1 MPDINTNSITPGTAD
16 RITIL
21 DSLRGIAVLGIL
33 IMNIPFFGL
42 PDPAGYNP
50 VAMNEIG
57 TINEKIYIIVNGYL
71 DGTQRAIFSMLFGAG
86 ILLFVSRLEKRLK
99 GIRPAEYFIR
109 RQLWLIV
116 FGLFNAYI
124 LLWPGDI
131 LFPYGICGIIM
142 FVFRKLSVKFLILA
156 AGICLLLMTVREN
169 VDLYR
174 KKEKIEIGERVA
186 LQDSLKTTEEE
197 KANLEEMRKM
207 KELHTPESV
216 RSEMKTV
223 LKKMKGSYADAYHYF
238 NGLNFK
244 IETTYSMLKIWD
256 ILIFMFL
263 GMAFYKSGIITGNV
277 SSKVYWILTC
287 LGVILGGYLS
297 WLYIAQHS
305 NYQYNQF
312 SIYKNTSFGFY
323 EIARTFRSIGVLGI
337 IMLIYKSG
345 RFKWFFSLMKP
356 VGQMAF
362 TNYLTQSFICNFIFL
377 GAGLG
382 LIGSFDRKEIYF
394 IAIGVW
400 VIQIIWSHIWL
411 RYYRYGPLEWCW
423 RSLTYW
429 KKQPMSKTHLD

>member
-1 MPDINTNSITPGTAD
+1 
-16 RITIL
+16 
-21 DSLRGIAVLGIL
+21 
-33 IMNIPFFGL
+33 
-42 PDPAGYNP
+42 
-50 VAMNEIG
+50 
-57 TINEKIYIIVNGYL
+57 
-71 DGTQRAIFSMLFGAG
+71 
-86 ILLFVSRLEKRLK
+86 
-99 GIRPAEYFIR
+99 
-109 RQLWLIV
+109 
-116 FGLFNAYI
+116 
-124 LLWPGDI
+124 
-131 LFPYGICGIIM
+131 
-142 FVFRKLSVKFLILA
+142 
-156 AGICLLLMTVREN
+156 
-169 VDLYR
+169 
-174 KKEKIEIGERVA
+174 
-186 LQDSLKTTEEE
+186 
-197 KANLEEMRKM
+197 
-207 KELHTPESV
+207 
-216 RSEMKTV
+216 
-223 LKKMKGSYADAYHYF
+223 
-238 NGLNFK
+238 
-244 IETTYSMLKIWD
+244 MLKIWD

-263 GMAFYKSGIITGNV
+263 GMAFYKSGILTGNV

-297 WLYIAQHS
+297 WLYIAQHT